1 MEVKP
6 GLPEYVLWGSFVT
19 HSFLDKQTP
28 KDVCGEARLNPDFG
42 SQKKCSFSLTRGVS
56 SIEVT
61 NTKMMLTFF
70 QDQILCPLNGGVP

>member
-1 MEVKP
+1 MR
-6 GLPEYVLWGSFVT
+6 
-19 HSFLDKQTP
+19 DKRTP

-70 QDQILCPLNGGVP
+70 QDQILSPEWRCPVNGGVPKETFHCM